1 MEQSAIFEEKV
12 FMTPKDMNL
21 VSKKTIDDIL
31 LDHLKKKIEGK
42 CSQHGYVIPNSLAM
56 LSRSMGHLENGRFTG
71 NIVYLVQAQGNVY
84 SPYNGM
90 IIRGSVLKKNKMGL
104 YIIYRDS
111 IRVLVPRDLHIGN
124 EAFESIQVG
133 EEIEIE
139 LRKSRFQINDPFILS
154 VGVLR
159 GRTQG
164 AKIDTENKSPQEQQ
178 VEDDE
183 QVENEEQVEEQV
195 DSEAEGEE
203 QVESEAEGE
212 EQGEEA

>member
-21 VSKKTIDDIL
+21 VSKKTIDNIL

-42 CSQHGYVIPNSLAM
+42 CSQHGYVIPNSLEM

-84 SPYNGM
+84 APYNGM

-104 YIIYRDS
+104 YIVYRDS

-124 EAFESIQVG
+124 EAFESIQAG
-133 EEIEIE
+133 EEIEVE

-159 GRTQG
+159 GRTLNASAEASSEG
-164 AKIDTENKSPQEQQ
+164 ANASAEASSE
-178 VEDDE
+178 
-183 QVENEEQVEEQV
+183 ENEAE
-195 DSEAEGEE
+195 EAEAEE
-203 QVESEAEGE
+203 EVSEN
-212 EQGEEA
+212 EA

>member
-84 SPYNGM
+84 APYNGM

-104 YIIYRDS
+104 YIVYRDS

-124 EAFESIQVG
+124 ESFESIQVG

-159 GRTQG
+159 GRSQG
-164 AKIDTENKSPQEQQ
+164 AEPRAKADAEPEAEQPSEEAEAEAEEEA
-178 VEDDE
+178 VS
-183 QVENEEQVEEQV
+183 ENE
-195 DSEAEGEE
+195 A
-203 QVESEAEGE
+203 
-212 EQGEEA
+212 